1 MKAGAFGPRRTIVV
15 SGMIAADPRQGGATW
30 AVLQYLL
37 GFRALGHE
45 VVFVE
50 PLQASA
56 LRPAQGGLHD
66 SDNAAYFRQVVVEF
80 GFEGNAA
87 LLLAGTEET
96 VGLPYEA
103 LERACGRAD
112 VLIDISGM
120 LADDRL
126 TAGIPIRAYLDLDP
140 AFNQFWAMDGIDM
153 RFAGHTHFVT
163 IGLAIG
169 EPDCRVPTCGL
180 SWIPTLQPIA
190 LPHWPVAHRIT
201 YDALTTIGHWRSY
214 GSITY
219 GGVFYGQKAHTIRQ
233 FVNLPGRTRE
243 RLLLAMAIHPG
254 ETNDIAALSESGW
267 NLLDPSQVTPSPSTY
282 RSFIQQS
289 KAELGFAK
297 SGYILSRCGWF
308 SDRSLCYLASGRPV
322 LATETGFSR
331 FLPAG
336 DGLLPFSTEDE
347 LLAQIDALNRDYPRH
362 ARAARAIAEEYFDS
376 GKVLTRLLQQV
387 GAG

>member
-1 MKAGAFGPRRTIVV
+1 MSAAPSSPRRTIVV

-50 PLQASA
+50 PLRTPA
-56 LRPAQGGLHD
+56 LRPEHGRLRD
-66 SDNAAYFRQVVVEF
+66 SDNASYFRQVVAEF
-80 GFEGNAA
+80 GFEGSAA
-87 LLLAGTEET
+87 LLLAGTEDT
-96 VGLPYEA
+96 VGLPYRA
-103 LERACGRAD
+103 LVEMCGRAD
-112 VLIDISGM
+112 VLINISGM

-163 IGLAIG
+163 VGLAIG
-169 EPDCRVPTCGL
+169 EPDCPVPTCGL
-180 SWIPTLQPIA
+180 SWVPTLQPIV
-190 LPHWPVAHRIT
+190 LSCWPVSHRMK
-201 YDALTTIGHWRSY
+201 YEALTTVGHWRSY

-219 GGVFYGQKAHTIRQ
+219 RGVFYGQKAHTLRQ
-233 FVNLPGRTRE
+233 FMTLPRRTSE
-243 RLLLAMAIHPG
+243 RLAMAIAIHPG
-254 ETNDIAALSESGW
+254 ETSDIAALAQNGW
-267 NLLDPSQVTPSPSTY
+267 HLLDPSQVTPDPSSY
-282 RSFIQQS
+282 RTFIQES

-331 FLPAG
+331 FLPTG
-336 DGLLPFSTEDE
+336 DGVLPFSTEDG

-362 ARAARAIAEEYFDS
+362 ARAARAIAEEHFDS

>member
-1 MKAGAFGPRRTIVV
+1 MSAGSSPRRTIVV

-50 PLQASA
+50 PLQDSA
-56 LRPAQGGLHD
+56 LRPEHGRLHD
-66 SDNAAYFRQVVVEF
+66 SDNAAYFRQVVAEF
-80 GFEGNAA
+80 GFDGSSA

-96 VGLPYEA
+96 VGVPYEQ
-103 LERACGRAD
+103 LVQLCRRAD
-112 VLIDISGM
+112 VLINISGM
-120 LADDRL
+120 LTDDRL
-126 TAGIPIRAYLDLDP
+126 IARIPVRVYLDLDP

-190 LPHWPVAHRIT
+190 LSYWPVAHRIT
-201 YDALTTIGHWRSY
+201 HDALTTIGHWRSY

-219 GGVFYGQKAHTIRQ
+219 EGVLYGQKAHTMRQ
-233 FVNLPGRTRE
+233 FVRLPRRTSE
-243 RLLLAMAIHPG
+243 RLAMAIAIHPG
-254 ETNDIAALSESGW
+254 ESNDIAALSESGW
-267 NLLDPSQVTPSPSTY
+267 DLLDPSQMTPSPSTY

-308 SDRSLCYLASGRPV
+308 SDRSVCYLASGRPV
-322 LATETGFSR
+322 LATDTGFSR

-362 ARAARAIAEEYFDS
+362 ARAARAIAEEYFES
-376 GKVLTRLLQQV
+376 GKVLTRLLHQV
-387 GAG
+387 GAGR